1 MIWHRLEFIWRETLL
16 QLRRERLI
24 AISTVS
30 IVAVLL
36 VLLGANLL
44 FLTNLRL
51 WTGRAASEVEVSA
64 FFAKGYDRLS
74 AQRAAKE
81 IATWP
86 EVESVRF
93 VPREEGWEQFQKSLT
108 GGRKLR
114 GFDASVLMDAVSV
127 HVHDPSLVEKVAKK
141 LRATAGVEAV
151 PMERSGDLARKVV
164 RFKNAVT
171 WAGSLV
177 AILVGLAGLFIVHNT
192 VRLALYARWREI
204 YIMQLVGATRSLVAA
219 PFLLEGAIHGAI
231 GAWLACCV
239 LIPAHMYL
247 RTVAARSAPF
257 FLLQPD
263 RALLPFGCYLIL
275 GGALLGLIGSAF
287 SLRRFLRRK
296 PEWQA

>member
-24 AISTVS
+24 AISTIS

-51 WTGRAASEVEVSA
+51 WTGRTAAEVEVSA
-64 FFAKGYDRLS
+64 FFTRGYDRLS

-81 IATWP
+81 IALWP

-93 VPREEGWEQFQKSLT
+93 IPREEGWEQLQKSLT
-108 GGRKLR
+108 GSRQLR
-114 GFDASVLMDAVSV
+114 GFDASVLPDAVFV
-127 HVHDPSLVEKVAKK
+127 RVHDPSQAEPVAKK
-141 LRATAGVEAV
+141 LQAVVGVKDVPNAFGDFARA
-151 PMERSGDLARKVV
+151 VV
-164 RFKNAVT
+164 RFKRAVT
-171 WAGSLV
+171 WAGIVV

-204 YIMQLVGATRSLVAA
+204 YIMQLVGATRSLIAA
-219 PFLLEGAIHGAI
+219 PFLLEGAIHGAV

-239 LIPAHMYL
+239 LIPTHMYL

-263 RALLPFGCYLIL
+263 QALLPFGCYLVL
-275 GGALLGLIGSAF
+275 GGALLGVIGSAF